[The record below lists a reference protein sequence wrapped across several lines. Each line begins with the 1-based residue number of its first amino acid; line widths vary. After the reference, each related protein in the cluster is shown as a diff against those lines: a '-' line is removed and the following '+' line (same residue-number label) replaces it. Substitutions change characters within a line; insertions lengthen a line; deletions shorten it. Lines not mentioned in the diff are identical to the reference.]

1 MRYYTYDPQR
11 AAQHFS
17 PTNATGLLS
26 FSKASVPV
34 QVSLSMLYD
43 FTTQS
48 NFPVDKV
55 CTHP

>member
-1 MRYYTYDPQR
+1 MRYYIYDPRR

-17 PTNATGLLS
+17 PTNATDLLP
-26 FSKASVPV
+26 FSKAAV

-48 NFPVDKV
+48 SFLVDKV

>member
-17 PTNATGLLS
+17 PTNATYLLS
-26 FSKASVPV
+26 FSKAAV

-48 NFPVDKV
+48 NFLVDKV